1 MGVLRLSLFIFFHL
15 IGFFFRPLYLIQRGI
30 DLELAPA
37 KDFINRFAYRIYS
50 EIIGILFI
58 IQIAV
63 AI

>member
-15 IGFFFRPLYLIQRGI
+15 IGVFFRPLYLIQRGI

-58 IQIAV
+58 IQIAE